1 MKFTFIVCDISN
13 FDAEATTS
21 LSLLLVLASLP
32 LYSSTVSAIEIIAK
46 TEAYVHMYRLHF
58 IRVSMNTITCIIIT
72 LMSL

>member
-1 MKFTFIVCDISN
+1 MKFTFIVCDIPN

-32 LYSSTVSAIEIIAK
+32 LYSSTVSAIEVIAK
-46 TEAYVHMYRLHF
+46 TDAYVQTYRLHF
-58 IRVSMNTITCIIIT
+58 IRVSMNTIIIIT